1 MSVFTVAPRGRSGF
15 GETALEALTGMG
27 TSTPVAYRGAMD
39 DGARARFAAA
49 RVARLA
55 TVTPSGDPHVVPVT
69 FVLVGEVVWTAVD
82 AKPKSTRK
90 LQRLANIA
98 AHPAVSLLVDH
109 YEEDW
114 SALWWVRADGTA
126 SVMPVDG
133 PPEVSDALAALAEK
147 YPQYGD
153 PPPGPLIRVAV
164 TTWRAWSA
172 TPERPQPRA

>member
-1 MSVFTVAPRGRSGF
+1 
-15 GETALEALTGMG
+15 
-27 TSTPVAYRGAMD
+27 MD
-39 DGARARFAAA
+39 DGARARLAAA

-55 TVTPSGDPHVVPVT
+55 TVTPAGDPHVVPVT
-69 FVLVGEVVWTAVD
+69 FALVGDVVWTAVD
-82 AKPKSTRK
+82 AKPKSTRA

-126 SVMPVDG
+126 SVVPVDATS
-133 PPEVSDALAALAEK
+133 EARAALAALAAK
-147 YPQYGD
+147 YPQYAD
-153 PPPGPLIRVAV
+153 PPAGPLIRIAV

-172 TPERPQPRA
+172 TPERH